1 VTEVE
6 KLRVPPQELRLEHDP
21 SGFRFECTD
30 ELAPLTEFVGQDRAL
45 RSLQFGLGLEKPG
58 YNIFV
63 TGLTGTGKATAI
75 LEYIQRTVQERR
87 GAGELTL
94 PDDWCYVYNFDDPDR
109 PNALRLPPAA
119 GRKLRDQLEE
129 LLAAVRASVSRAF
142 SSEEYEHRHREI
154 LEGGQQEAQRLMEQA
169 QKEAESAGF
178 MLRFSPVGVGLVPLS
193 QGKPMTAEQFAAL
206 DPAAKKEIEGR
217 QQPIME
223 AVEEVGERLRALER
237 DVSQRVRQLDRQV
250 AETAVAGLFDSI
262 IAQNQGYPEVPRFLE
277 QLREF
282 CVGSIDLFRER
293 DGQPAAAVAALAGAA
308 QPDPVLAFRC
318 NVFVDNSQASGPP
331 IIVEPNPT
339 WTNLLGKIER
349 RAFLGT
355 YFSDHTSLKSGAV
368 HRANGGYLILN
379 LIDIFTRVGSW
390 DGLKRVIRTKQ
401 LQLEDPMEQYG
412 LLTPQALRPEP
423 IPVDFKLVVTGEP
436 MAYFLLS
443 TYDEEFWEMFKV
455 KADFDVQIPRTPENA
470 LAYAGF
476 ICACCQRDSLRHFDR
491 TAVGKVVEQGSRMV
505 EDQEKLSARFGR
517 LRDLVVEA
525 DYWAGQA
532 GASIVSAQH
541 VQRAIGERIYRLNLV
556 EERIRELIAR
566 GVIMLDV
573 TGSVVGQVNG
583 LSVLDFVE
591 FSFGRPSRITA
602 RTFMGQRG
610 VVSIDRESQLSGH
623 IHDKGVLILSGYL
636 GWKYAQD
643 KPLSVSASISFEQA
657 YEPVEGDSASLAELC
672 AVLSSLA
679 DAPLRQDLAL
689 TGSVNQKG
697 EVQPIGGVNQ
707 KIEGFHDVCRAA
719 GFSGQQGVSIPSRNR
734 KNLMLRE
741 DVVESVQ
748 QGRFH
753 VYSVDSVNEAMEL
766 LAGLPAGERQ
776 PDGTYPEGTINARVD
791 ARLRELGEAMRRFG
805 RRGKADANG
814 ERNENDRPQDSEE
827 KIEERDRNGSERNQ
841 ARQ

>member
-1 VTEVE
+1 MIETE
-6 KLRVPPQELRLEHDP
+6 KLRVPPQELRLQHDP
-21 SGFRFECTD
+21 SGFQFECTD
-30 ELAPLTEFVGQDRAL
+30 ELTPLTEFVGQDRAL
-45 RSLQFGLGLEKPG
+45 RSLQFGLGLGKAG

-87 GAGELTL
+87 SAGELTL

-109 PNALRLPPAA
+109 PNALRLPPGA
-119 GRKLRDQLEE
+119 GRKLRNQLEE

-142 SSEEYEHRHREI
+142 SSEEYEHRRREI
-154 LEGGQQEAQRLMEQA
+154 LEGGQQEAQKLMEQA

-178 MLRFSPVGVGLVPLS
+178 MLRFSAVGVGLVPLS
-193 QGKPMTAEQFAAL
+193 EGKPMTAEQFAAL
-206 DPAAKKEIEGR
+206 DPAAKKEIESR

-237 DVSQRVRQLDRQV
+237 DVTQRVRQLDRQV
-250 AETAVAGLFDSI
+250 AEAAVAGLFDSI
-262 IAQNQGYPEVPRFLE
+262 IAQNQAYPEVPRFLE

-282 CVGSIDLFRER
+282 TLASIDLFRDRE
-293 DGQPAAAVAALAGAA
+293 GQPGAAMAALAGAA
-308 QPDPVLAFRC
+308 QPDPFLAFRC
-318 NVFVDNSQASGPP
+318 NVFVDNAQASGPP

-368 HRANGGYLILN
+368 QRANGGYLILN
-379 LIDIFTRVGSW
+379 LIDIFTRAGSW
-390 DGLKRVIRTKQ
+390 DGLKRVIRTKRV
-401 LQLEDPMEQYG
+401 QLEDPMEQYG

-423 IPVDFKLVVTGEP
+423 IPMDFKLVVTGEP
-436 MAYFLLS
+436 LAYFLLS

-455 KADFDVQIPRTPENA
+455 KADFDVQIPRTSENA

-491 TAVGKVVEQGSRMV
+491 TAVAKVVEQGSRMV

-532 GASIVSAQH
+532 GAAIVSAQH
-541 VQRAIGERIYRLNLV
+541 VERAIGERVYRLNLV

-566 GVIMLDV
+566 GVIMVDV
-573 TGSVVGQVNG
+573 AGSVVGQVNG

-672 AVLSSLA
+672 AILSSLA

-707 KIEGFHDVCRAA
+707 KIEGFHDVCRAI
-719 GFSGQQGVSIPSRNR
+719 GFTG
-734 KNLMLRE
+734 
-741 DVVESVQ
+741 
-748 QGRFH
+748 
-753 VYSVDSVNEAMEL
+753 
-766 LAGLPAGERQ
+766 
-776 PDGTYPEGTINARVD
+776 
-791 ARLRELGEAMRRFG
+791 
-805 RRGKADANG
+805 
-814 ERNENDRPQDSEE
+814 
-827 KIEERDRNGSERNQ
+827 
-841 ARQ
+841 